1 MVVRFTMTWDR
12 VLTSEKEGLSVPVP
26 GFSVLHATS
35 WILET
40 GPSELAPS
48 VANLQFH
55 LYSELSEPCEPM

>member
-40 GPSELAPS
+40 GPSERAIAPIFEDFGFRGS
-48 VANLQFH
+48 VF
-55 LYSELSEPCEPM
+55 S

>member
-48 VANLQFH
+48 VAKCTVPSLQRTFRA
-55 LYSELSEPCEPM
+55 L